1 MFNFTADKSQ
11 RAIPRNV
18 TCKQAASHLVEDTNL
33 AASLQFID
41 LSLISVI
48 LLG

>member
-1 MFNFTADKSQ
+1 MFNFIADKSQ
-11 RAIPRNV
+11 RGIPCNV
-18 TCKQAASHLVEDTNL
+18 TCKQAASLLVEDTNL

-41 LSLISVI
+41 CSLISMV